1 MSTGSTDWPDR
12 PYGGASADAIRRHYD
27 LGNEFYALWL
37 DPSLTY
43 SCALWDGPDD
53 SLAKAQQRKLTYL
66 ATQARATGAHR
77 ILEIGCGWG
86 GMLHHLRVREGVEQV
101 VGLTLS
107 QAQAEYASVHLD
119 ERCEVLVQNWADHS
133 GEGYDAVISIGAFEH
148 FAQYGMPRPE
158 RVDCY
163 RAFFARCGDWL
174 ARGGRLVLQT
184 NIAGNNRRMD
194 RDTVAELI
202 FIIERIFPES
212 VIPSLSEVVQ
222 ASENRFD
229 VVCIRNDAEHY
240 ARTCQAW
247 HDKLASRRRQAAEL
261 VGEAVV
267 ADYLNYLSATVR
279 HFLNHHLGL
288 ARLTLERV

>member
-1 MSTGSTDWPDR
+1 MGTGSTDRPGR
-12 PYGGASADAIRRHYD
+12 PYGGASAVAIRRHYD

-53 SLAKAQQRKLTYL
+53 GLAAAQQRKLIYL
-66 ATQARATGAHR
+66 ATQARAIRAHR
-77 ILEIGCGWG
+77 VLEIGCGWG

-107 QAQAEYASVHLD
+107 QAQAEYASGHLD
-119 ERCEVLVQNWADHS
+119 ERCEVLVQNWADHG
-133 GEGYDAVISIGAFEH
+133 GEGYDAVVSIGAFEH
-148 FAQYGMPRPE
+148 FARYGMPRPE
-158 RVDCY
+158 RLDCY

-174 ARGGRLVLQT
+174 PRGGRLVLQT

-194 RDTVAELI
+194 RGTVAELM

-229 VVCIRNDAEHY
+229 VVCIRNDPEHY
-240 ARTCQAW
+240 ARTCEAW
-247 HDKLASRRRQAAEL
+247 HDGLASRRRQAAEL

-267 ADYLNYLSATVR
+267 ADYLHYLSATVR
-279 HFLNHHLGL
+279 HFRHHHLGL